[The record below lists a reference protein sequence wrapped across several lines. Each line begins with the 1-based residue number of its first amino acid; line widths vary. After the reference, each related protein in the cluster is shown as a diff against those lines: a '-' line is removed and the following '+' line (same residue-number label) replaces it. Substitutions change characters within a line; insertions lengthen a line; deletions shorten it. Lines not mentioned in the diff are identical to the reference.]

1 MQYFENV
8 PPEFLIGATAAVVLL
23 LVWIWAIYGRR
34 RQVAT
39 RRPDATEPIVR
50 ELGRIADALERLE
63 RMPEQ
68 KQALSVVPESPLAQ
82 EPPAAPGAPTVEET
96 PATEEVPARRI
107 TLSMFGR
114 QG

>member
-8 PPEFLIGATAAVVLL
+8 PPEFLIGAAAAAVLL
-23 LVWIWAIYGRR
+23 LVWIWAAYGRR
-34 RQVAT
+34 RHPVM
-39 RRPDATEPIVR
+39 RPDTTEPIVR

-63 RMPEQ
+63 QMPRQ
-68 KQALSVVPESPLAQ
+68 KPAVSIVPESPMAQ
-82 EPPAAPGAPTVEET
+82 EPPAARETPTVQES
-96 PATEEVPARRI
+96 PAAEEVPARRI